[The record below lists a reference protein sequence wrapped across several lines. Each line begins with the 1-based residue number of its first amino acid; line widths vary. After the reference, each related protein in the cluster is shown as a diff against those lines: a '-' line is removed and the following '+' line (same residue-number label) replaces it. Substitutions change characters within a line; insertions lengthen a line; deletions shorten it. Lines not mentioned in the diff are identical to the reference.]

1 MKQRYKMLQIGGDNY
16 ASHFKDRDEVS
27 WTSMPL
33 DSLSDLE
40 ELKKL
45 VEEENN
51 LILFL
56 FRSLIQRC

>member
-45 VEEENN
+45 VEEEK
-51 LILFL
+51 
-56 FRSLIQRC
+56 